1 MSDSQ
6 MLTSDPRYPDIRHAA
21 EARRLRSQ
29 GALIADALGGII
41 LCPLDTSR
49 TDLRILDIA
58 TADGHLLTLIRD
70 QLAHPESA
78 ELIGTDIADYPPL
91 DLPENIT
98 LEKQDV
104 LKPWPEKWEA
114 HFDFV
119 HQRTA
124 LAVTG
129 GMKRAVETVR
139 RYIELIKPGGWIQL
153 VDGAL
158 IDNEISEN
166 DKAWVKMFKVLSQ
179 CVTLVGMDTKLGV
192 AAAEILKRA
201 GEGLLHNLG
210 EKQGVSPLGKG
221 AASKELEELG
231 YVELKGMHS
240 GCLTLVKG
248 VPEDKRPM
256 TLEQI
261 EGLLPEILKEAQAGE
276 CEMKWYAAWGQK
288 I

>member
-6 MLTSDPRYPDIRHAA
+6 EPTPDPRYPDIRHAA

-29 GALIADALGGII
+29 GALIIDALGGII

-49 TDLRILDIA
+49 TDSRILDSA
-58 TADGHLLTLIRD
+58 TADGHLLTLIRK

-98 LEKQDV
+98 LEKQDI
-104 LKPWPEKWEA
+104 LKPWPEKLEA
-114 HFDFV
+114 HFDVV
-119 HQRTA
+119 HQRTG

-129 GMKRAVETVR
+129 GMERAVETAR
-139 RYIELIKPGGWIQL
+139 RFIELIKPGGWIQL
-153 VDGAL
+153 VD
-158 IDNEISEN
+158 D
-166 DKAWVKMFKVLSQ
+166 DKAWVKLFNVLSQ
-179 CVTLVGMDTKLGV
+179 CVTLVGLDTSLGV
-192 AAAEILKRA
+192 STADILKRA
-201 GEGLLHNLG
+201 GEGLLRNIG

-231 YVELKGMHS
+231 YVELKGMRN
-240 GCLTLVKG
+240 GCVTMLKEM
-248 VPEDKRPM
+248 PKDKRPM
-256 TLEQI
+256 ALEQV
-261 EGLLPEILKEAQAGE
+261 EELLPGVLREAQAGE

-288 I
+288 ISSWQGN

>member
-1 MSDSQ
+1 MSDSKKPAP
-6 MLTSDPRYPDIRHAA
+6 DPRYPDIRHVA
-21 EARRLRSQ
+21 EAHRLRSQ
-29 GALIADALGGII
+29 GALIIDALGGII

-49 TDLRILDIA
+49 TDLRILDSA
-58 TADGHLLTLIRD
+58 TADGHLLTLIRK

-98 LEKQDV
+98 LEKQDI
-104 LKPWPEKWEA
+104 LKPWPEKWDA

-119 HQRTA
+119 HQRTG

-129 GMKRAVETVR
+129 GMERAVETVR
-139 RYIELIKPGGWIQL
+139 RLIELIKPGGWIQL

-158 IDNEISEN
+158 IEN
-166 DKAWVKMFKVLSQ
+166 KIAEDDKAWVKRFKVLSQ
-179 CVTLVGMDTKLGV
+179 CVSLVGLDTTLGV
-192 AAAEILKRA
+192 STAEILKRA
-201 GEGLLHNLG
+201 GEGLLRNIG

-221 AASKELEELG
+221 ASSKELEELG

-240 GCLTLVKG
+240 GCVTMLKG
-248 VPEDKRPM
+248 MPEDKRPM
-256 TLEQI
+256 ALEQV
-261 EGLLPEILKEAQAGE
+261 EGLLPEVLREAQAGE